1 MKNVSSSFIVFTA
14 LVACLSTGC
23 LAVKTQHE
31 VKPIHITMDVN
42 LKVDKAVDDSIENN
56 ERKPPKYFKETR
68 DMFNQKLIGLTNRGY
83 WEKRADLT
91 VEQEQIILL
100 SNAEQT
106 QRYAEIATK
115 TNSSLAEIEKK
126 HASRFVERIPV
137 GKGVWYQD
145 ATGEWK
151 IR

>member
-1 MKNVSSSFIVFTA
+1 
-14 LVACLSTGC
+14 
-23 LAVKTQHE
+23 
-31 VKPIHITMDVN
+31 
-42 LKVDKAVDDSIENN
+42 
-56 ERKPPKYFKETR
+56 
-68 DMFNQKLIGLTNRGY
+68 MFNQKLIGLTNRGY

>member
-1 MKNVSSSFIVFTA
+1 MKYNSVLLMVLMVGIVCGT
-14 LVACLSTGC
+14 VGC
-23 LAVKTQHE
+23 LAIKTQHE

-42 LKVDKAVDDSIENN
+42 LKVDKAIDDSIENN

-106 QRYAEIATK
+106 QRYAEIASK

-126 HASRFVERIPV
+126 HASRFIERLPV

-145 ATGEWK
+145 AAGEWK